1 MRGNLPQDPAYRM
14 RAIRRFPLPDSHV
27 SLSAVLE
34 PGPNAQPALSPRP
47 APGQSNLPHN
57 RATPHPKPT
66 LTDTPRHH
74 NPPRPQTRP
83 PTPLPDCCAT
93 QTAASLRPSTQSLRP
108 SPASTTNPH
117 RQSNTTRDLH
127 ALKAHN
133 RRRRQ
138 CPLPAIEHQDACT
151 NSFRPKLQPPPQPGV
166 RPQRDPTDQ
175 DKTWT
180 LALSE
185 LGHRRPA
192 FRDAAHSAN
201 HLFARYVSIY
211 QLKTLTEQRIN
222 KHYTAFTR
230 R

>member
-1 MRGNLPQDPAYRM
+1 M

-34 PGPNAQPALSPRP
+34 PGPNAQPALPPRTTP
-47 APGQSNLPHN
+47 RQSNLPHN
-57 RATPHPKPT
+57 RGRPHPKPT
-66 LTDTPRHH
+66 PTDTPRHYD
-74 NPPRPQTRP
+74 PPLPCTG
-83 PTPLPDCCAT
+83 PLTSRPDCCAT
-93 QTAASLRPSTQSLRP
+93 QTAASLRPNAQSLRP
-108 SPASTTNPH
+108 SPASITSPQ
-117 RQSNTTRDLH
+117 RQSTKTLDLH
-127 ALKAHN
+127 APKAHN

-138 CPLPAIEHQDACT
+138 LPLPAIEHQDASAT
-151 NSFRPKLQPPPQPGV
+151 PSQPKLQPPPQSGV
-166 RPQRDPTDQ
+166 RPPRRPTDQ

-185 LGHRRPA
+185 LGHRRPT

-222 KHYTAFTR
+222 KHYTAFSR

>member
-1 MRGNLPQDPAYRM
+1 M

-34 PGPNAQPALSPRP
+34 PGPDAQPATPPRTAP
-47 APGQSNLPHN
+47 ATSDLPHN

-74 NPPRPQTRP
+74 NPPRSQTRP
-83 PTPLPDCCAT
+83 PTPLPDCCTT
-93 QTAASLRPSTQSLRP
+93 QTGASLRPGTQPLRP
-108 SPASTTNPH
+108 SPASSTNPH
-117 RQSNTTRDLH
+117 RQSDTTRDLH
-127 ALKAHN
+127 APKAHN
-133 RRRRQ
+133 LRRRQ
-138 CPLPAIEHQDACT
+138 RPLLAIEHQDACT
-151 NSFRPKLQPPPQPGV
+151 NPSRPKLQPPPQCGV
-166 RPQRDPTDQ
+166 RPPRRPIDQ

-201 HLFARYVSIY
+201 HLFSRCAAIY
-211 QLKTLTEQRIN
+211 HLKTLTEQGIN
-222 KHYTAFTR
+222 EHCTVFSR